1 MRHYGGSTKEDLE
14 DRRFYSL
21 FNVDQLMALSRLA
34 TDRPMRIVSEK
45 SDDGCGGEES
55 SELVDGR
62 MPRNELP
69 AMPAGPGHGMTD
81 CMARAGNQVGGEGSG
96 VERARQQWHHSS
108 A

>member
-14 DRRFYSL
+14 DRRGYSL

-45 SDDGCGGEES
+45 SDDDDGCGGEES
-55 SELVDGR
+55 CELVDGR

-69 AMPAGPGHGMTD
+69 CLRGPVT
-81 CMARAGNQVGGEGSG
+81 E
-96 VERARQQWHHSS
+96 
-108 A
+108 